1 MHDGSEQDQESYYSV
16 WFGPDGEVAGRL
28 VTAAAEEKGVQLTL
42 PQAVRLHGQHPSAAL
57 WAAIERADI
66 TCHLNRRL
74 VRRLGRATAIVDMA
88 DRYARML
95 EKWDAIEAE
104 VSIAEAARISVGAV
118 VLDLENA
125 AYQFAKT
132 MPQWPHWYTLRR
144 EWEGALS
151 FGVVIAAIH
160 RYGEDGVFQGTTRRY
175 LHANGWKYWS
185 MIDPHAGSVATILV
199 NRARGDRRRRPHDRV
214 PDWDT
219 RLEPLARQYAR
230 SGQVLDVGCAGDGA
244 LIAAGKIPADRYTGI
259 SVAPPVIEATCRA
272 HPPYATRTL
281 HTRLTDL
288 WPPYAFDLIWL
299 HGGALRPAETR
310 HAWSLLAPGGTLL
323 APNATESCVPGMT
336 ITTGS
341 AGRVGIATKPLAPP
355 DTHHSIT

>member
-1 MHDGSEQDQESYYSV
+1 
-16 WFGPDGEVAGRL
+16 
-28 VTAAAEEKGVQLTL
+28 
-42 PQAVRLHGQHPSAAL
+42 
-57 WAAIERADI
+57 
-66 TCHLNRRL
+66 
-74 VRRLGRATAIVDMA
+74 MA
-88 DRYARML
+88 DRYTRML

-160 RYGEDGVFQGTTRRY
+160 RYGEDGVFQGTPRRY

-199 NRARGDRRRRPHDRV
+199 NRAPGDRRRRPHDRV
-214 PDWDT
+214 PDWDP

-230 SGQVLDVGCAGDGA
+230 SGQVLDVGWRWGRGTDRRREDSGGSIHRDQRDAAGDRGDVPRTPPLCDTNPTHA
-244 LIAAGKIPADRYTGI
+244 PDG
-259 SVAPPVIEATCRA
+259 SVAPVRFRPDLAAWGRA
-272 HPPYATRTL
+272 PAGRGTARLVPCWRQEGPCWHRTL
-281 HTRLTDL
+281 PSR
-288 WPPYAFDLIWL
+288 AS
-299 HGGALRPAETR
+299 PA
-310 HAWSLLAPGGTLL
+310 
-323 APNATESCVPGMT
+323 
-336 ITTGS
+336 
-341 AGRVGIATKPLAPP
+341 
-355 DTHHSIT
+355 